1 MGHFGDFDNR
11 GEIVNCFLFEGLS
24 EADMMK
30 LKSLLGDEITVS
42 KGTEIYKTN
51 HIGILCCGSATVS
64 RIGDGGKSVTMR
76 SIGAGEIFGSAS
88 LFGNWKEGSSSI
100 ISERE
105 CRVIYISE
113 ADFKEIVSK
122 FPDVCFNY
130 IKFLTDRIRFLNR
143 KVDTFSAGSTESR
156 LYEFLL
162 SLADN
167 EGNIK
172 TKLSMAELA
181 RRLKIGRS
189 SLYRGIEALQ
199 EKGLVTKNDQTFKIK
214 K

>member
-1 MGHFGDFDNR
+1 M
-11 GEIVNCFLFEGLS
+11 NCFLFEGLN
-24 EADMMK
+24 ETEILD
-30 LKSLLGDEITVS
+30 LKAMLGDESAVS
-42 KGTEIYKTN
+42 KGGELYKTN
-51 HIGILCCGSATVS
+51 HIGILLCGSATVS
-64 RIGDGGKSVTMR
+64 RKGDGGKTVTMR

-100 ISERE
+100 LADRE
-105 CRVIYISE
+105 CKVIYISE
-113 ADFKEIVSK
+113 TDFQDIISK
-122 FPDVCFNY
+122 FPTVSFNY

-162 SLADN
+162 SLADS

-172 TKLSMAELA
+172 SKFSMAELA

-199 EKGLVTKNDQTFKIK
+199 EKGLIVKNDRNFKIK